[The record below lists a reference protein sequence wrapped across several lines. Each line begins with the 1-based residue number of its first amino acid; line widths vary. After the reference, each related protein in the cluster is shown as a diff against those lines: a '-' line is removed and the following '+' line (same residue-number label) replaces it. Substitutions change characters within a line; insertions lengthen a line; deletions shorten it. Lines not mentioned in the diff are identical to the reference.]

1 TARPR
6 PEATRVLAAFGTE
19 VEDIVPSL
27 SRLVAIAAGTQ
38 SDLAS
43 LAEIYGRVLVT
54 GRMSMNEVN
63 QLAARG
69 IPIYTELANIL
80 GVSADKVRELV
91 SQGKIG
97 FPELQA
103 VIQNLTSEGGKFFG
117 MMDAQADTV
126 QGRLN
131 RLKDSFE
138 QVTDIIGERLL
149 PVFD

>member
-19 VEDIVPSL
+19 AEDLVPTL
-27 SRLVAIAAGTQ
+27 SRLGDIAAGTQ

-69 IPIYTELANIL
+69 IPIYTELADIL
-80 GVSADKVRELV
+80 GVSADEVRELV
-91 SQGKIG
+91 SQGKSG
-97 FPELQA
+97 FPELEIA
-103 VIQNLTSEGGKFFG
+103 I
-117 MMDAQADTV
+117 
-126 QGRLN
+126 R
-131 RLKDSFE
+131 
-138 QVTDIIGERLL
+138 
-149 PVFD
+149 